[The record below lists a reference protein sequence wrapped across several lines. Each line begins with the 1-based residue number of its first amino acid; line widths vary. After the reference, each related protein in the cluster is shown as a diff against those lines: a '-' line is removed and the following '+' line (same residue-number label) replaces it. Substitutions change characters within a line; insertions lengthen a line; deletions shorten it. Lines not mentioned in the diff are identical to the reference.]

1 MSDETFMLESFNDTS
16 GRVAVFEDDDT
27 SAWLY
32 LSGAND
38 RKPIA
43 DVWVH
48 NRISAPLTS
57 EIENYRGGPP
67 PAASEFADDSTICN
81 DPDAHDWTF
90 TWSDDGD
97 QVVLHCDDTPVALLV
112 ASDRKGWSRNLRRDG
127 PWGNMWDETRYG
139 AIAQDGR

>member
-16 GRVAVFEDDDT
+16 GRLAVFEDDDT

-57 EIENYRGGPP
+57 EIENYRGVVHHLPHP
-67 PAASEFADDSTICN
+67 DLLMIRLFATIQMLMIGHLPGATMATRLFCTVT
-81 DPDAHDWTF
+81 AHP
-90 TWSDDGD
+90 
-97 QVVLHCDDTPVALLV
+97 LHYSLPRIAK
-112 ASDRKGWSRNLRRDG
+112 AGH
-127 PWGNMWDETRYG
+127 ET
-139 AIAQDGR
+139 